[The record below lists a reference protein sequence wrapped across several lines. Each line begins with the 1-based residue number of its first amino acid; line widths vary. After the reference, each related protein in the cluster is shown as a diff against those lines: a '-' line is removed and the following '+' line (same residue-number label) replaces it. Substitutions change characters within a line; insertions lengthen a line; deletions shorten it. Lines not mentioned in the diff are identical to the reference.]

1 MQKILLDLR
10 LFDGDGGDGGDG
22 GTAGFTGDA
31 APEVGVE
38 AESDTIVTT
47 ADQEQREA
55 DFNRFL
61 KDNKDLDE
69 KRMQRVFNDRFKD
82 YKALQEKSET
92 LTRMQPLFDRLSEK
106 YGISSND
113 PDALLKAV
121 EDDNTYYEDE
131 AMEKGLTVEQL
142 KHIKKIE
149 RENAEFKRAA
159 EEQARRNNA
168 DRIYAQWQQDA
179 EKTKAIYPTFDLERE
194 CSDPQTGTRYV
205 DLLKSG
211 IDVKTAFEVVHKD
224 ELLSGAIRY
233 AVESTQKKTV
243 NDIRARGLRPAE
255 NGASG
260 NSASTVKALDPSA
273 MTRAQR
279 EEISR
284 RVMRGER
291 ITFNN

>member
-31 APEVGVE
+31 APEMGAE

-194 CSDPQTGTRYV
+194 CSDPQTGARYV

-260 NSASTVKALDPSA
+260 NGASTVKALDPSA